1 MVTNNQQV
9 IEKRDNPRV
18 HFGAKV
24 ILATTP
30 RYESLWFGVI
40 EDISREGLKV
50 KVSRNFGISVQR
62 WEKVIFEILKDYLNL
77 EGEGEI
83 VWISPNKD
91 TAGIKFGQL
100 NEKDRKTLEQFL
112 RSYSQSN

>member
-9 IEKRDNPRV
+9 IEKRHNPRV
-18 HFGAKV
+18 HFRARV

-30 RYESLWFGVI
+30 DFESLWVGVI
-40 EDISREGLKV
+40 EDISRDGLKV
-50 KVSRNFGISVQR
+50 KVSRNFGGSVQR
-62 WEKVIFEILKDYLNL
+62 CNKVNFEILKDYFNL

-112 RSYSQSN
+112 RSYSQSD